1 MSREQQS
8 GYTSFADRAFMDN
21 LFWQTVD
28 LWMQLNQFKIQLD
41 SFLSRELSLIV
52 QFDLS
57 AVSNI
62 LVLIVL
68 HLQFADF
75 GKYDISCKNTLLDS
89 ENH

>member
-8 GYTSFADRAFMDN
+8 GHALFADRAFMDN
-21 LFWQTVD
+21 LFWQIVD
-28 LWMQLNQFKIQLD
+28 LWIQFKVTVRQL
-41 SFLSRELSLIV
+41 FLSRELSLIV

-57 AVSNI
+57 AVTNI
-62 LVLIVL
+62 LVLIIL

-89 ENH
+89 GNH